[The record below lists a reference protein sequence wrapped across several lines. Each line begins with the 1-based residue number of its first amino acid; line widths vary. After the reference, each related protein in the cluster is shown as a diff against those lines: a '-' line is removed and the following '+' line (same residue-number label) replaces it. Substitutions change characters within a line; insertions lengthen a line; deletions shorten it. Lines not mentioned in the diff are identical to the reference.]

1 MNHGRRKKT
10 IFEMIRR
17 MREIWF
23 IIFSRLRF
31 IDLQNKVPWRNGPNW
46 LKYDSQIRL
55 MLFMPEGGW
64 PQFHLIILINN
75 VCSYCITQKRRRN
88 KRPKGVLRFC
98 MWSVFFCQPV
108 LMSISHYVPYNIIFT
123 LALKVS
129 KIWKWRSSKVWRYF
143 EEVIKHLIRRP
154 GNTMVKREIHIIN
167 DRHKNTQET

>member
-1 MNHGRRKKT
+1 MVAGKNPFLRWLEGWEKFDSSYFPASVLLIWKT
-10 IFEMIRR
+10 
-17 MREIWF
+17 
-23 IIFSRLRF
+23 
-31 IDLQNKVPWRNGPNW
+31 
-46 LKYDSQIRL
+46 KYPGETDPIGL
-55 MLFMPEGGW
+55 MLFIPEGGR

-167 DRHKNTQET
+167 DRHKTTQET

>member
-31 IDLQNKVPWRNGPNW
+31 IDLENKVPWRNGPNW
-46 LKYDSQIRL
+46 LKHDSQTRL
-55 MLFMPEGGW
+55 MLFISEGGW
-64 PQFHLIILINN
+64 LQFHLIILINN

-108 LMSISHYVPYNIIFT
+108 LMSISHYVHYNIIFT

-154 GNTMVKREIHIIN
+154 GNTMVKREINIIN
-167 DRHKNTQET
+167 DRHMTTQET